1 MKTYKERTQDI
12 LARAQEQKA
21 RRHKIRLASVAA
33 VCMSALIALN
43 LVLFLPYSDAYPS
56 LSAYRDSEYYSL
68 MQTLNKLTYTPS
80 PYKNNFDAWFGGLF
94 DGLHGKGE
102 TGMGDA
108 VTVSP
113 ESPYEEVT
121 NNQTEGVIE
130 GDLFKRT
137 DEYIFYLNVSLSQYV
152 LQCYTVAGEDSA
164 LCGTFTVSAGGEKD
178 SFPSPDTAEMY
189 LSEDG
194 TRVTIFTSVWLRE
207 EQARYTAVIGL
218 DVSDPANV
226 REQGRTYLSGNYVT
240 SRSIDGDFLLINQ
253 FNVRNNPDFSDE
265 SQFLPQYG
273 ERENMQSVAMDDIVC
288 PEDARTARY
297 TVLCRIDGESYGAE
311 YSCAFLSYAQEVYVS
326 AENAYLTRA
335 YSGTQE
341 EISETKT
348 EICRVSLAGDT
359 LSVAGT
365 YDVSGTVKDQYSMD
379 EKDGTLRVATTLS
392 RQGVTNAG
400 VYVFSVDNFSLLGKL
415 ENFAPDGEEVTAAR
429 FDGDTAY
436 VCTAYIVHFT
446 DPVYA
451 IDLSD
456 PAHITFRDTGTIDGY
471 SFTLFPF
478 FNGSLVGIGYGDT
491 RDTLKVEVYLET
503 QDGVVSDAKYL
514 LFDCDFSEEFKAHLL
529 DTGEGLVGL
538 HVLDYASEIQSYY
551 LLLRYDGY
559 ELNEV
564 CKVPVTGNPDRTRAC
579 IVGETLYV
587 FSDDGFAVAAL

>member
-12 LARAQEQKA
+12 LSRAREQKA
-21 RRHKIRLASVAA
+21 KKRKIRLASVAA
-33 VCMSALIALN
+33 VCMCALIALN
-43 LVLFLPYSDAYPS
+43 LVLFLPYPDYPS

-68 MQTLNKLTYTPS
+68 MQTLNKLTNTPS
-80 PYKNNFDAWFGGLF
+80 PYKNNFEAWFGGLL
-94 DGLHGKGE
+94 DGLHNKAE
-102 TGMGDA
+102 TDMGTA
-108 VTVSP
+108 VDTSP

-121 NNQTEGVIE
+121 NNQTAGVIE

-137 DEYIFYLNVSLSQYV
+137 DKNIFYLNVSLSQFV

-164 LCGTFTVSAGGEKD
+164 LCGTFTIGAGGEKD
-178 SFPSPDTAEMY
+178 HFPSAEDTEMY

-194 TRVTIFTSVWLRE
+194 TRVTIFASVWLRE

-226 REQGRTYLSGNYVT
+226 RELGRTYLSGNYVT
-240 SRSIDGDFLLINQ
+240 SRSIGGDFLLINQ

-273 ERENMQSVAMDDIVC
+273 VSGNMKSVAMEDIVC
-288 PEDARTARY
+288 PEDAKAARY
-297 TVLCRIDGESYGAE
+297 TVLCSIDGESYEAE
-311 YSCAFLSYAQEVYVS
+311 DSCAFLSYAQEAYIS

-335 YSGTQE
+335 YSDTYE
-341 EISETKT
+341 NARETKT
-348 EICRVSLAGDT
+348 EICRVSLAGGG

-365 YDVSGTVKDQYSMD
+365 YDVSGTVKDQYCMD
-379 EKDGTLRVATTLS
+379 EKDGTLRVATTLN
-392 RQGVTNAG
+392 RRGNLNAG
-400 VYVFSVDNFSLLGKL
+400 VYVFSVDDFSLLGKL
-415 ENFAPDGEEVTAAR
+415 ENFAPKGEEVTAAR

-436 VCTAYIVHFT
+436 VCTAYLIELT

-451 IDLSD
+451 LDLSD

-478 FNGSLVGIGYGDT
+478 FNGSLLGVGYGDT
-491 RDTLKVEVYLET
+491 TETLKIEVYLET
-503 QDGVVSDAKYL
+503 EDGVTSDAKYQ
-514 LFDCDFSEEFKAHLL
+514 LFPCHFSDEFKAHLL
-529 DTGEGLVGL
+529 DAEQGLVGL
-538 HVLDYASEIQSYY
+538 HVLDYSAKSQSYY

-564 CKVPVTGNPDRTRAC
+564 CKIDMTGAPERTRAC
-579 IVGETLYV
+579 IVEDTLYV
-587 FSDDGFAVAAL
+587 FSDDSFAVAAL